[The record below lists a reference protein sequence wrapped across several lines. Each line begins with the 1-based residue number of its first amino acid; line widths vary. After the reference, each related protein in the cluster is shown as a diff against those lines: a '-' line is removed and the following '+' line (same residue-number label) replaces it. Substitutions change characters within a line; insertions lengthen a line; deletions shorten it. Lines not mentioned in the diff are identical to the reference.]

1 MHITSDRIM
10 TGVLALIALAIA
22 GNVEARE
29 PLSQWF
35 ANSGTAQWDAI
46 AVYCGCG
53 VAGILGHYL
62 KKWATGDIKGDLW
75 TYLVVH
81 HPKRSLLMVGA
92 FLSTAAGYIFSGALA
107 DMSWGVIM
115 SSSLTAGYAA
125 DSLVNKGA
133 AVPDDPP
140 EDEPKP

>member
-1 MHITSDRIM
+1 MHILWLLMIFPLDAM
-10 TGVLALIALAIA
+10 
-22 GNVEARE
+22 ARE

-35 ANSGTAQWDAI
+35 AESGTAQWDAI
-46 AVYCGCG
+46 AVYVGCG
-53 VAGILGHYL
+53 MTGIVGHYA
-62 KKWATGDIKGDLW
+62 KKWIAGDIRGNLYV
-75 TYLVVH
+75 YLVNQ
-81 HPKRSLLMVGA
+81 HPRRTLMMVGA
-92 FLSTAAGYIFSGALA
+92 FLGSAAGYIFSGALA

-140 EDEPKP
+140 EKETKP